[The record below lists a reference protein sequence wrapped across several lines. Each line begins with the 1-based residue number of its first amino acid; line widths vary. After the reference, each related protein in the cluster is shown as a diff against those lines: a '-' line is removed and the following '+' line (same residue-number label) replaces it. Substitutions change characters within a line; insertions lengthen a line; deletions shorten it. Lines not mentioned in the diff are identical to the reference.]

1 MSKTPY
7 EIRLEIVRQAQDHV
21 TAKFWNDWDKFN
33 IEKEHRDK
41 AGYTSAGYPVSA
53 LAGMSVPVFPTTE
66 DILAEAAKYK
76 KFVDKE

>member
-41 AGYTSAGYPVSA
+41 APPSYTYPTSA
-53 LAGMSVPVFPTTE
+53 LAGMNVPVFPTTE